1 MNGTDAT
8 IWRGPVAVPPPH
20 DTIDS
25 PYDALNRISTTNE

>member
-8 IWRGPVAVPPPH
+8 ICRGPVAVPPPH

-25 PYDALNRISTTNE
+25 PYAALNSISTTNE